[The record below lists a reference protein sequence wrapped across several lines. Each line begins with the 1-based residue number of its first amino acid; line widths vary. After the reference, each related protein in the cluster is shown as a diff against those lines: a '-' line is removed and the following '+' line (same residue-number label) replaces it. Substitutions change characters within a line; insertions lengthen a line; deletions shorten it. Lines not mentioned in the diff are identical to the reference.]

1 MRRPLFAA
9 PVLMLLTLLS
19 SMAQTP
25 PAQAGSAE
33 KPRITLDEFFNFVEY
48 PQAEISPDGNSVVIG
63 TERGD
68 WKHNRYRKDLWLWH
82 EGGTGLTLLTA
93 SGHDES
99 AQWSPD
105 GKWIAFLS
113 DRPLTEKEAEDEEER
128 EQQVPA
134 EVKPTPKPKP
144 EPPKGRAEDDDENTP
159 VAHVYIISMTGGEA
173 IPVTR
178 GLEEV
183 HAFAWAPDSK
193 SIYFATRTPWSKAKR
208 DAYKKDWKDTIRF
221 REQERGDV
229 IARISMADAIARQA
243 ALGGEEAK
251 PRTKE
256 RRKEEET
263 AETPG
268 SALVST
274 TPWRVHEL
282 AVSPD
287 GSKLA
292 FNTDSISQRVE
303 GVKAYEIYVADAN
316 GSPSRPLTNN
326 QAIEQ
331 DMRWTP
337 DSKEIVF
344 YVQMGSAEGNYEEIQ
359 PRVYSVNVA
368 TGAVRRWGSNFRRTI
383 TDWELGPD
391 GSLVA
396 AGRVGT
402 EVQMYSAKDAAA
414 DLWKVD
420 GWPGT
425 YEHVSTAK
433 RSPRIAVV
441 YSSLEHPTEVY
452 IAESVSKLQDAKP
465 ITNFNK
471 LFTQRALPQGRPYQW
486 KTDDSTLEGEL
497 IYPPGKFGAKNL
509 RTFVLIHGGPADA
522 DGNNFGADWYDWAIL
537 AASND
542 WLVFR
547 PNYRGSSGYGDNF
560 MREIA
565 PHLVSRP
572 GKDILDG
579 IDALVKDGIADPN
592 QVSIGGYS
600 YGGYMTNWLITQRNF
615 KAAVTGA
622 GAVEHAANWGNDD
635 LTFDDAWY
643 LGGLPWTAQKTYNDE
658 AALWQLNK
666 VKTPT
671 HMVAGADDVRV
682 SVLEDYLLE
691 RALHTLGVPCSLL
704 VFPDEGHSL
713 AKNPWHGKIKV
724 REELKWLNKYGSA
737 PATPQ

>member
-1 MRRPLFAA
+1 MRRVGLI
-9 PVLMLLTLLS
+9 VLLILS
-19 SMAQTP
+19 AFTYAQT
-25 PAQAGSAE
+25 AQSSAAGA
-33 KPRITLDEFFNFVEY
+33 KPRITLDEFFNFVQY
-48 PQAEISPDGNSVVIG
+48 TQAVIAPDGNAVVIG

-68 WKHNRYRKDLWLWH
+68 WKHNRFRKDLWLWRD
-82 EGGTGLTLLTA
+82 GGTGLTLLTS
-93 SGHDES
+93 SGHDEG

-113 DRPLTEKEAEDEEER
+113 DRPLVEKDVEDET

-134 EVKPTPKPKP
+134 EEKPTPKPKP
-144 EPPKGRAEDDDENTP
+144 EPKGRAGEADDESKP
-159 VAHVYIISMTGGEA
+159 VAHVYVISLAGGEA

-178 GLEEV
+178 GMEEV
-183 HAFAWAPDSK
+183 HALAWAPDSK
-193 SIYFATRTPWSKAKR
+193 SIYFATRTPWSKARRDTYKR
-208 DAYKKDWKDTIRF
+208 EWKDTVRY

-251 PRTKE
+251 PKSKE
-256 RRKEEET
+256 QRKEEET

-268 SALVST
+268 SIVVTT
-274 TPWRVHEL
+274 TPWRVHQL

-292 FNTDSISQRVE
+292 FNTDSVSQRVE
-303 GVKAYEIYVADAN
+303 GVKAYEIYLADAN
-316 GSPSRPLTNN
+316 GGPAKQLTNN

-331 DMRWTP
+331 DLRWTP
-337 DSKEIVF
+337 DGKELAF
-344 YVQMGSAEGNYEEIQ
+344 YVQMGSAEGNYEEVQ
-359 PRVYSVNVA
+359 PRVYSVNAA
-368 TGAVRRWGSNFRRTI
+368 TGAVRRWGANFRGAI
-383 TDWELGPD
+383 TDWGLGPD
-391 GSLVA
+391 GSLIT

-402 EVQMYSAKDAAA
+402 EVQMYSAKEGSA

-425 YEHVSTAK
+425 YERVSTAR
-433 RSPRIAVV
+433 RSPKVAVV
-441 YSSLEHPTEVY
+441 YSSLERPTEVY
-452 IAESVSKLQDAKP
+452 IAESVTRLADAKP
-465 ITNFNK
+465 ITDLNK
-471 LFTQRALPQGRPYQW
+471 LFTQRALPEGRPYQW
-486 KTDDSTLEGEL
+486 KTDDRTLEGEL
-497 IYPPGKFGAKNL
+497 IYPPGKFGARHLK
-509 RTFVLIHGGPADA
+509 TFVLIHGGPADA
-522 DGNNFGADWYDWAIL
+522 DGNKFGADWYDWAIL

-560 MREIA
+560 MREIV
-565 PHLVSRP
+565 PNIVSRP

-600 YGGYMTNWLITQRNF
+600 YGGYMTNWLITQRQF

-643 LGGLPWTAQKTYNDE
+643 LGGVPWTAEKIYNQE

-671 HMVAGADDVRV
+671 HMVAGADDIRV
-682 SVLEDYLLE
+682 SVMENYLLE
-691 RALHTLGVPCSLL
+691 RALHALNIPSSLL
-704 VFPDEGHSL
+704 VFPGEGHPL
-713 AKNPWHGKIKV
+713 ANNPWHGKIKV
-724 REELKWLNKYGSA
+724 REELNWLKKYNDEA
-737 PATPQ
+737 KPVAE